1 MDFIRNFIN
10 SMIWG
15 IGLNAGNDIYKNV
28 KKKIKTKN
36 NEKCDLCNSNLIHSR
51 DYTLCTNKR
60 CISNN

>member
-1 MDFIRNFIN
+1 M
-10 SMIWG
+10 G